1 SPDVQHAGVAR
12 SRRRFR
18 RCGVDGAGRTDS
30 EFGRCRGHSSA
41 HSNLSAALQPMA
53 GGLNNSQ
60 FNQSSSLANSQDGP
74 SRGRKKNSTVNLV
87 CVVCGDQAFGKHYG
101 VNACNG
107 CKGFFRRRF
116 VSNFLLRY
124 NSFIT
129 QFSKAGRT
137 SKCLPC
143 MSIKTMLCGRNESES
158 GTIRTRAE

>member
-1 SPDVQHAGVAR
+1 MFNTLASLDHADVFGDVASTALDELIR
-12 SRRRFR
+12 NS
-18 RCGVDGAGRTDS
+18 AAAAI
-30 EFGRCRGHSSA
+30 SSA

-107 CKGFFRRRF
+107 CKGFFRRSVWNNRQYICRF
-116 VSNFLLRY
+116 DGQCAIAKAVQSERERSDPLQDMDDGDDDYRE
-124 NSFIT
+124 NS
-129 QFSKAGRT
+129 
-137 SKCLPC
+137 PD
-143 MSIKTMLCGRNESES
+143 
-158 GTIRTRAE
+158 